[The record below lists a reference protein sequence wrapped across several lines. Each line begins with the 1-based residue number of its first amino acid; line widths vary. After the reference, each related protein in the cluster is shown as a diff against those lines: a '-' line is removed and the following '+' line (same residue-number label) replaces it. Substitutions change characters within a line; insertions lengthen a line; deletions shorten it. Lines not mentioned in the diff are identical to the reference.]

1 MSKSA
6 TADANAGIPYVPSKD
21 VETAKYLLTHVP
33 FADIP
38 DFLDYAL
45 AEAKKTHFDV
55 QTLGGLKQYLS
66 RYQDRGAQR
75 AAAKASRARREAED
89 KATQRRMDYDRFRR
103 AAADRLFS
111 SLPAKE
117 RAAIEAAAHAK
128 APRFGQGSGSL
139 AQTMFEIERARITA
153 QRHPGRSR
161 RLRSGSA
168 AVA

>member
-1 MSKSA
+1 M
-6 TADANAGIPYVPSKD
+6 PSKD

-45 AEAKKTHFDV
+45 AEAKKTRFDV

-66 RYQDRGAQR
+66 RYQERGTQR
-75 AAAKASRARREAED
+75 AAAKATQARREAED

-103 AAADRLFS
+103 AEADRLFS

-117 RAAIEAAAHAK
+117 QAAIEAAAHAK
-128 APRFGQGSGSL
+128 APRFGRGSGSL

-153 QRHPGRSR
+153 QRHPDKIPS
-161 RLRSGSA
+161 LSSGSA
-168 AVA
+168 ATPND